1 LERDAAQSKR
11 YFIAMAFTF
20 EHKAI
25 QKWALSALLENT
37 KVYKIRKQLFESL
50 VDLVK
55 EEQKDNESHLTLKV
69 SEFQVFKTYL
79 TARNE
84 QLNNASELAFN
95 KLVETLCKAR
105 PVAVLLPQ
113 LQNLSVQDDEK
124 DEGDEGDPQLPDP
137 SAGEV

>member
-1 LERDAAQSKR
+1 
-11 YFIAMAFTF
+11 MAFTF

-37 KVYKIRKQLFESL
+37 KVYKILKQLFESL

-137 SAGEV
+137 NAGEV